1 MATSWLYVIND
12 GSGSPNIVRTSDAGT
27 TVTQVQ
33 PGEYVVTLPFAV
45 SGLACVGTLN
55 NSVGTITAIPG
66 DNSGLS
72 ANQVRV
78 VTLSLQN
85 QALGSYDF
93 SLAVFYP
100 ARRPWWPWV
109 VGAIIVSVLYLLLR
123 Q

>member
-1 MATSWLYVIND
+1 MATAWLYVINS
-12 GSGSPNIVRTSDAGT
+12 GSGSPNIVRTSHPGT

-55 NSVGTITAIPG
+55 NSVGTITAVPG
-66 DNSGLS
+66 DHSALA

-78 VTLSLQN
+78 LTLTLQN
-85 QALGSYDF
+85 QLIGSFDF
-93 SLAVFYP
+93 SLAVFYSV
-100 ARRPWWPWV
+100 RRPWWPWV
-109 VGAIIVSVLYLLLR
+109 VGAIIAGVLFLLLR

>member
-1 MATSWLYVIND
+1 MATAWLYVINS
-12 GSGSPNIVRTSDAGT
+12 GSGSPNIVRTSHPGT

-55 NSVGTITAIPG
+55 NSVGTITAVPG
-66 DNSGLS
+66 DNSGLA

-78 VTLSLQN
+78 LTLTLQN
-85 QALGSYDF
+85 QVIGSFDF
-93 SLAVFYP
+93 SLAVFYSV
-100 ARRPWWPWV
+100 RRPWWPWV
-109 VGAIIVSVLYLLLR
+109 VGAIIAGVLFLLLR